1 MTGKAKKRH
10 DTVVRISNE
19 TKAALDKH
27 QKVSGSKSVND
38 AIANLLG
45 IDTSKPKAKKI
56 RRIYKEHTGVTPA
69 IIDAAILRC
78 WEHEA
83 VRWQEQ
89 KTYFRGSLAE
99 ASSIDKSRAEINN
112 AVREAMERTYSNG
125 TTWMSLY
132 PIWYKESLE
141 DYINDRLQSLKAKG
155 FIDNSTKGVW
165 TMVSNVIESEE
176 WDLLRLVTEQIL
188 PLFFG
193 SRLFYYKQLNIP
205 DLLRPRE

>member
-1 MTGKAKKRH
+1 MVDKSKEKDRTHIRV
-10 DTVVRISNE
+10 TQEI
-19 TKAALDKH
+19 KAALDKH
-27 QKVSGSKSVND
+27 QKAIGSKSAND
-38 AIANLLG
+38 SIANLLG

-125 TTWMSLY
+125 TTWMSIY
-132 PIWYKESLE
+132 PRWYKESLE
-141 DYINDRLQSLKAKG
+141 TYVDGRLQSLKAKG
-155 FIDNSTKGVW
+155 FINNSKKGVW
-165 TMVSNVIESEE
+165 TMSWSAITPEE
-176 WDLLRLVTEQIL
+176 VVFLRLVTEYIE
-188 PLFFG
+188 PH
-193 SRLFYYKQLNIP
+193 KQLNIP
-205 DLLRPRE
+205 QLLKDRE

>member
-27 QKVSGSKSVND
+27 QKVSGSKSAND
-38 AIANLLG
+38 AVANLLG
-45 IDTSKPKAKKI
+45 IDTSKPKAKKT
-56 RRIYKEHTGVTPA
+56 RGVYNEHSGPSPV
-69 IIDAAILRC
+69 IIDNAILRC

-176 WDLLRLVTEQIL
+176 WDLLRLVTEQIQ
-188 PLFFG
+188 PH
-193 SRLFYYKQLNIP
+193 KQLNIP